1 MYPIDSYKTRVQSG
15 RRGIPALAEGGIFR
29 LWSGVF
35 FFILDAN
42 DAVYVATYGI
52 IKPLL
57 LGPIDVTN
65 GLAVFVAL
73 SLSGSVGD
81 AIGSVFRVFCEIVY
95 KQIQAGTMTTAQ
107 GGQALLRNVWGALT
121 NDPVARRAVLLSWVA
136 VLCRDM
142 PFAGLQ
148 IAFFD
153 FYKVTWTTFSGAN
166 VCLPRP

>member
-1 MYPIDSYKTRVQSG
+1 
-15 RRGIPALAEGGIFR
+15 
-29 LWSGVF
+29 
-35 FFILDAN
+35 
-42 DAVYVATYGI
+42 
-52 IKPLL
+52 
-57 LGPIDVTN
+57 
-65 GLAVFVAL
+65 
-73 SLSGSVGD
+73 
-81 AIGSVFRVFCEIVY
+81 VY

-153 FYKVTWTTFSGAN
+153 FYKVTWATTHNLKNMFPPP
-166 VCLPRP
+166 LT